1 MSASPTTT
9 DEWIDYV
16 GHHVAKLAGTEY
28 VGQSDVDRDQSQN
41 DGKTPMDVVRDIVQ
55 PERNSGSWLVDAP
68 TGPKRTLTLRTSEVP
83 EDLDVGDEVFLE
95 FPLTGP
101 SELKHAIL
109 FGRTDLLERLD
120 TTLTFFE
127 RANPPEW
134 SDRPLPKY
142 IFRME
147 D

>member
-83 EDLDVGDEVFLE
+83 EDLDVGDVSRV
-95 FPLTGP
+95 PAHR
-101 SELKHAIL
+101 SV
-109 FGRTDLLERLD
+109 RTQTRDRRLP
-120 TTLTFFE
+120 F
-127 RANPPEW
+127 
-134 SDRPLPKY
+134 SVV
-142 IFRME
+142 
-147 D
+147 